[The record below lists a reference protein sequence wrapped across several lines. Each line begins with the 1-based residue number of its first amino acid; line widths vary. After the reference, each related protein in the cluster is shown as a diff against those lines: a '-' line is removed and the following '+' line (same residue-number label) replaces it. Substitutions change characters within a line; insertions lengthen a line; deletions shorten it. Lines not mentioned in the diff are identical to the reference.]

1 MYPKCDKTLR
11 IKPTELGYRMPIIC
25 YLCLLGVTNM
35 PLEKRANCIANCP
48 NIESA
53 KLGAII

>member
-1 MYPKCDKTLR
+1 MYPKCNKTLCP
-11 IKPTELGYRMPIIC
+11 KPTETGYKIPLFC
-25 YLCLLGVTNM
+25 YLCMLGGTNM

-48 NIESA
+48 NIETA